1 MDFIHFLYCSRV
13 AAFVRWFRY
22 QPRRLYNVQ
31 TTAFAQT
38 VGLDRKHAQHRQWLS
53 SHSRPYHHTWYSD
66 EQRLNSTRVGLSVS
80 IPAIPCRFL
89 TPCLL
94 PTPQLS
100 DPSTT
105 EAKPTAVT
113 ATATYHDSHP
123 TSNNTSLV
131 FSIFVF
137 YATTNHAHDNT
148 SYSRQCFSRRQNA
161 FLAAL
166 NSIVYGVLW
175 RLPSRKHNV
184 FCVWT
189 VTGHRSLV
197 LPQYELLTLNT
208 G

>member
-1 MDFIHFLYCSRV
+1 MVIFTNIINLYDNIQINK
-13 AAFVRWFRY
+13 Y
-22 QPRRLYNVQ
+22 QGLITCNRLTPLQLSQAKWIASTFFTALDPPR
-31 TTAFAQT
+31 
-38 VGLDRKHAQHRQWLS
+38 
-53 SHSRPYHHTWYSD
+53 
-66 EQRLNSTRVGLSVS
+66 
-80 IPAIPCRFL
+80 RFL

-166 NSIVYGVLW
+166 NSIVYEEGFNT
-175 RLPSRKHNV
+175 RMGKSRTVFSIVNLLVIKH
-184 FCVWT
+184 T
-189 VTGHRSLV
+189 
-197 LPQYELLTLNT
+197 
-208 G
+208 